1 MGGEEKGET
10 LNNQKN
16 ITRNEY
22 RNDIVE
28 ERESR
33 QSKGETKVI
42 KTVNILGLKKLVYLK
57 WEGN

>member
-1 MGGEEKGET
+1 VGGEEKGET
-10 LNNQKN
+10 LNNQKK
-16 ITRNEY
+16 IARNEC
-22 RNDIVE
+22 RNDIIE

-42 KTVNILGLKKLVYLK
+42 KTVNILRLKKLVYLE